1 MNYKFKTKPYKH
13 QLTALEKSW
22 NKENF
27 AYFMEM
33 GTGKTKV
40 LIDNLAMLYDKGKI
54 DGALIIAPKGVVK
67 TWYEQELPTHLPN
80 HIENVTVLWQPNIT
94 KTQREKLESLFEI
107 ETAFH
112 ILIMNVESLS
122 TDKGVKFAS
131 KFINSHKTL
140 MAIDESTT
148 IKTPTAKRTK
158 NIIDIGKL
166 AKYRRIMTGSPI
178 TKNPLDLYTQCE
190 FLDPWLL
197 DFSSYYA
204 FRNRYAEMK
213 TMHIHGRSI
222 QVVDKFQNL
231 GELSETVKQFSYRV
245 LKEDCLDL
253 PDKIFIKRHVSLT
266 PDQKKIYEQMK
277 KAAMA
282 MLNGKMTTT
291 MTVLTQLMRLHQI
304 TCGHFIADDGST
316 QSVDSN
322 RLNEL
327 MNILEETEGKAII
340 WANYQ
345 LSVGEI
351 IQRIIKEYGPG
362 SVVHYYGKTLPEQR
376 DYAIDAFQKG
386 KARFFVGTPATGG
399 YGLTPQED
407 RQDFIRKFQN
417 DPKCR
422 FLIGTPQTGGY
433 GITLTQANTVI
444 YYSNS
449 YDLEKRLQSED
460 RAHRIGQKKPVTY
473 VDLIAE
479 DTVDEKIVKALRD
492 KINIAS
498 EVMGE
503 ELKDWI

>member
-1 MNYKFKTKPYKH
+1 MNYKFKTKPYAH

-80 HIENVTVLWQPNIT
+80 HIENVTVLWQSNIT
-94 KTQREKLESLFEI
+94 KTQQEKLETLFEI
-107 ETAFH
+107 ESALH
-112 ILIMNVESLS
+112 ILVMNVEALS
-122 TDKGVKFAS
+122 TEKGVKFAS
-131 KFINSHKTL
+131 KFINSHKTM

-148 IKTPTAKRTK
+148 IKTPTARRTK
-158 NIIDIGKL
+158 NIIGIGKH
-166 AKYRRIMTGSPI
+166 AKYKRIMTGSPI

-197 DFSSYYA
+197 DFTSYYA

-213 TMHIHGRSI
+213 TMHLRGRSI
-222 QVVDKFQNL
+222 QVVSEFKNL
-231 GELSETVKQFSYRV
+231 GELSETVKNFSYRV

-253 PDKIFIKRHVSLT
+253 PPKNFIKRHITLT
-266 PDQKKIYEQMK
+266 PAQKKVYDQMK

-282 MLNGKMTTT
+282 VLNGKVTTT

-304 TCGHFIADDGST
+304 TCGHFTADDGSV
-316 QSVDSN
+316 QEVESN

-327 MNILEETEGKAII
+327 MSILEETEGKAII

-345 LSVGEI
+345 RDVAQI
-351 IQRIIKEYGPG
+351 IEHIEKK
-362 SVVHYYGKTLPEQR
+362 YGKGSIV
-376 DYAIDAFQKG
+376 DY
-386 KARFFVGTPATGG
+386 

-407 RQDFIRKFQN
+407 RQDNIRKFQN
-417 DPKCR
+417 KPECR

-444 YYSNS
+444 YYSNG

-460 RAHRIGQKKPVTY
+460 RAHRIGQKKTVTY
-473 VDLIAE
+473 VDLICE

>member
-1 MNYKFKTKPYKH
+1 MKYKFKTKPYKH
-13 QLTALEKSW
+13 QLTALKKSW

-40 LIDNLAMLYDKGKI
+40 LIDNLAMLYDKGKV

-67 TWYEQELPTHLPN
+67 TWYEQELPAHLPN
-80 HIENVTVLWQPNIT
+80 HIENKTILWQANIT
-94 KTQREKLESLFEI
+94 KSQQEKLDSILENEMLL
-107 ETAFH
+107 H
-112 ILIMNVESLS
+112 ILVMNVEALS
-122 TDKGVKFAS
+122 TDKGVNFARKFLL
-131 KFINSHKTL
+131 SHNTL

-148 IKTPTAKRTK
+148 IKNPSAKRTK
-158 NIIDIGKL
+158 NIILIGKY

-178 TKNPLDLYTQCE
+178 TKNPLDLYSQCE

-197 DFSSYYA
+197 DFTSYYA

-213 TMHIHGRSI
+213 TMHIRGRSI
-222 QVVDKFQNL
+222 QVVSEFKNL
-231 GELSETVKQFSYRV
+231 SELSETIKTFSDRV

-253 PDKIFIKRHVSLT
+253 PPKTFMKRYVTLT
-266 PDQKKIYEQMK
+266 SDQKKIYEQMK

-282 MLNGKMTTT
+282 VLNGKVTTT

-304 TCGHFIADDGST
+304 TCGHFTADDGTSHA
-316 QSVDSN
+316 VESN

-327 MNILEETEGKAII
+327 MNVLDETEGKAII

-351 IQRIIKEYGPG
+351 IQKIIKEYGED
-362 SVVHYYGKTLPEQR
+362 SYVHYYG
-376 DYAIDAFQKG
+376 
-386 KARFFVGTPATGG
+386 
-399 YGLTPQED
+399 LTSQEE
-407 RQDFIRKFQN
+407 RQDNIRKFQN
-417 DPKCR
+417 NPKCR
-422 FLIGTPQTGGY
+422 FLVGTPQTGGY

-444 YYSNS
+444 YYSNG

-460 RAHRIGQKKPVTY
+460 RAHRIGQNKKVTY
-473 VDLIAE
+473 IDIIAE
-479 DTVDEKIVKALRD
+479 DTVDEKIVEALRK

>member
-1 MNYKFKTKPYKH
+1 MDYKFKTKPYAH
-13 QLTALEKSW
+13 QLTALEKSL
-22 NKENF
+22 NKENY

-54 DGALIIAPKGVVK
+54 DSALIIAPKGVVK
-67 TWYEQELPTHLPN
+67 TWYEQELPAHLPN
-80 HIENVTVLWQPNIT
+80 HIENVSVLWQPNIT
-94 KTQREKLESLFEI
+94 KTQQEKLDTLFEI
-107 ETAFH
+107 DSALH
-112 ILIMNVESLS
+112 ILVMNVEALS
-122 TDKGVKFAS
+122 TDKGVKFAT

-148 IKTPTAKRTK
+148 IKTPTARRTK
-158 NIIDIGKL
+158 NIIKMGVN
-166 AKYRRIMTGSPI
+166 AKYKRIMTGSPI

-213 TMHIHGRSI
+213 TMHVHGRSI

-231 GELSETVKQFSYRV
+231 GELSDTVKQFSYRV

-253 PDKIFIKRHVSLT
+253 PPKVFIKRHITLT
-266 PDQKKIYEQMK
+266 PDQKKVYEQMK
-277 KAAMA
+277 KAALTV
-282 MLNGKMTTT
+282 LNGKVTTT

-304 TCGHFIADDGST
+304 TCGYVTADDGTT
-316 QSVDSN
+316 QQVESN

-327 MNILEETEGKAII
+327 MSILEETEGKVII

-351 IQRIIKEYGPG
+351 IQKIIKIYGKD
-362 SVVHYYGKTLPEQR
+362 SYVHY
-376 DYAIDAFQKG
+376 
-386 KARFFVGTPATGG
+386 

-422 FLIGTPQTGGY
+422 FIIGTPQTGGY
-433 GITLTQANTVI
+433 GITLTEANTVI
-444 YYSNS
+444 YYSNG

-460 RAHRIGQKKPVTY
+460 RAHRIGQKKTVTY
-473 VDLIAE
+473 IDLICE
-479 DTVDEKIVKALRD
+479 DTIDEKIVKALRD

-503 ELKDWI
+503 ELRDWI